1 MLIAF
6 VPPSCDL
13 MLFSVKTCRA
23 RCALLTACRNCQH
36 RLNVHALMAATA
48 HQIPAMPERSCPKC
62 FQVNPSAPVGE
73 SIESITRLRLAL
85 VVVSLWLRVSLRASS
100 KAARAV
106 PGSPG
111 SLRCVVCTGGTR
123 AHACPGPGPAN
134 QQPGLGA
141 E

>member
-1 MLIAF
+1 
-6 VPPSCDL
+6 
-13 MLFSVKTCRA
+13 MLFRVKTCRA

-36 RLNVHALMAATA
+36 ALNVHDLMAAMA
-48 HQIPAMPERSCPKC
+48 HQIPAMPERSCPKG

-73 SIESITRLRLAL
+73 SIESIARLRLAL

-111 SLRCVVCTGGTR
+111 SPGSLRCVVCTGGTR
-123 AHACPGPGPAN
+123 AHGCPGPGPAN